1 MIEKSNS
8 NNYEKHVLAHYQEV
22 AKTTGIDPTSTMQDQ
37 ITRNYEVEA
46 ILRLLDFLNGQ
57 AATRIST
64 LLEVGCGNGY
74 LLSRIRER
82 FSLLHLVGID
92 YSLEMVS
99 LAQSRDISQCEVKQ
113 SDVKQMPFPS
123 NSFDVVVGERCIIN
137 LMDRNDQAFALS
149 EIARVLKPSGY
160 YICIEAFLD
169 GLEILN
175 QARHELGL
183 PPNTQPHH
191 NLWFQKEWFEAT
203 TQMHFLKTDLKSQ
216 AEELPP
222 QNFLSSHYFIS
233 RVLYPSVTQREI
245 IYNTL
250 FVKFFEFLQPMGN
263 FSPIQLFF
271 LRKI

>member
-1 MIEKSNS
+1 MTERSNS
-8 NNYEKHVLAHYQEV
+8 NDYEKHVLAHYQDV

-37 ITRNYEVEA
+37 ITRNHEVEA
-46 ILRLLDFLNGQ
+46 ILRLLDFLNAQ
-57 AATRIST
+57 AETRVST

-74 LLSRIRER
+74 LLSRTRER
-82 FSLLHLVGID
+82 FPQLPLAGID
-92 YSLEMVS
+92 YSLDMVA
-99 LAQSRDISQCEVKQ
+99 LAKSRDISQCEIKQ
-113 SDVKQMPFPS
+113 ADVKQMSFPS

-137 LMDRNDQAFALS
+137 LMDQNDQASALS
-149 EIARVLKPSGY
+149 EIARVLKPGGY
-160 YICIEAFLD
+160 YICIEAFSD

-183 PPNTQPHH
+183 SPNNQPHH
-191 NLWFQKEWFEAT
+191 NLWFQKDWFEAT
-203 TQMHFLKTDLKSQ
+203 IQKHFLKIDLESQ
-216 AEELPP
+216 SEELPP

-250 FVKFFEFLQPMGN
+250 FVKFFEFLQPIGN

-271 LRKI
+271 LRKL